1 MRYMLDTNI
10 CIYLMRHHPP
20 EVAERFATLVYGDV
34 MMSSITLAELRYG
47 VECHPESH
55 VAAETALLAL
65 LADVPVL
72 AFDGDAAASYGI
84 MRTAVRDRKR
94 DALDRLI
101 AAHAISLSVTLVT
114 NNEANFK
121 DYPGLVIENWA
132 GNRL

>member
-20 EVAERFATLVYGDV
+20 EVAERFATLEYGDV

-47 VECHPESH
+47 VECHPESR

-72 AFDGDAAASYGI
+72 AFDGDAATSYGI
-84 MRTAVRDRKR
+84 VRAAVRDRKR

-101 AAHAISLSVTLVT
+101 AAHAIGLSVTLVT
-114 NNEANFK
+114 NNEADFK

-132 GNRL
+132 VNGQ

>member
-20 EVAERFATLVYGDV
+20 EVAERFAMLEYGDV

-47 VECHPESH
+47 VEYHPESRF
-55 VAAETALLAL
+55 AAETALLAL

-72 AFDGDAAASYGI
+72 AFDSDAAASYGI
-84 MRTAVRDRKR
+84 VRAAVRDRKR

-114 NNEANFK
+114 NNETDFK

-132 GNRL
+132 GNSQ